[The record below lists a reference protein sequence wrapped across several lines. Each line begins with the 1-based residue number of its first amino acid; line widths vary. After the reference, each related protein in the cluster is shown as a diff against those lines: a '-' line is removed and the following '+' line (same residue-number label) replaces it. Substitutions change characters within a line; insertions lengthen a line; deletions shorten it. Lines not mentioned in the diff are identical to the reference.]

1 MRKNVLLLIM
11 ALSFTSI
18 SFAQKEGKTKFSI
31 GPEIGWATTNPL
43 SDIPGN
49 KGWGFGI
56 GGSAQIEH
64 FFREQSS
71 GVVSVGIVNYVG
83 RSSSANTKNKAYTA
97 IPVKAGGNYY
107 VGNKLH
113 LGAQIGIGFN
123 SLSGESITTFAYT
136 PQIGYNFSR
145 NEKPLDLTFKYD
157 GYAGNG
163 GFGAVGI
170 RLSFIL

>member
-163 GFGAVGI
+163 GFGAWGI
-170 RLSFIL
+170 RLSLIL

>member
-1 MRKNVLLLIM
+1 MRKNVLFLIM
-11 ALSFTSI
+11 ALSITSI
-18 SFAQKEGKTKFSI
+18 SFAQKNGKTKFSI
-31 GPEIGWATTNPL
+31 GPEIGWATANP
-43 SDIPGN
+43 SSEPQN

-64 FFREQSS
+64 FFQEQVS
-71 GVVSVGIVNYVG
+71 GAISFGIVSYAG
-83 RSSSANTKNKAYTA
+83 RSSSATTKNKAYTA
-97 IPVKAGGNYY
+97 IPVKIGGNYY

-113 LGAQIGIGFN
+113 LGAQIGVGFN

-163 GFGAVGI
+163 GFGALGI
-170 RLSFIL
+170 RLSLIL

>member
-1 MRKNVLLLIM
+1 MKKEILFLIM
-11 ALSFTSI
+11 ALAITSI
-18 SFAQKEGKTKFSI
+18 SFAQKDGKTKFSI

-56 GGSAQIEH
+56 GGSVQIEH
-64 FFREQSS
+64 FFQEQLS
-71 GVVSVGIVNYVG
+71 GAVSFGIVNYVG

-97 IPVKAGGNYY
+97 IPVKVGGNYY

-113 LGAQIGIGFN
+113 LGAQVGVGFN

-157 GYAGNG
+157 GYAGSG
-163 GFGAVGI
+163 GFGALGI
-170 RLSFIL
+170 RLSLIL